1 MRGIN
6 GRSALAAL
14 HYPLVCRRAGAA
26 ADEVGR
32 FPPGAGVRG
41 GGLNL
46 VTNFEEEPYPPFF
59 SRLPVI
65 RRLDPADD

>member
-1 MRGIN
+1 MGVQAR
-6 GRSALAAL
+6 AVLYCPLA
-14 HYPLVCRRAGAA
+14 CRRAGAD

-59 SRLPVI
+59 SRLPVV